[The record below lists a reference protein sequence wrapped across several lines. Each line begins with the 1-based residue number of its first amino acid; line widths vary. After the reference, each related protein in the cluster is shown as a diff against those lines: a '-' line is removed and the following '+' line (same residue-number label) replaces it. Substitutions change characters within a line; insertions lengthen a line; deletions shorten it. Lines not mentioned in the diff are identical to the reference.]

1 MKLVIIQETL
11 KSRFYCRS
19 NALNTLHLYMYG
31 LVGLGFG
38 GGKRATYVLWSLGA
52 GFQYKK
58 KAT

>member
-31 LVGLGFG
+31 LVGLDFG
-38 GGKRATYVLWSLGA
+38 GGEGATCTLVPWCWVPV
-52 GFQYKK
+52 
-58 KAT
+58 